1 VEPQFAAFSRAAST
15 RRGNRPLSA
24 TYATNPIHGGLQ
36 MPCLLADGWSEAN
49 TIRQAASAGVQLPGL
64 SRLYAGEEER
74 QGWLLGYSS
83 LTAHE
88 IETAMRRL
96 ARAIGS

>member
-1 VEPQFAAFSRAAST
+1 MQRLPGDFRAQRASVYVA
-15 RRGNRPLSA
+15 RFCMLCRKA
-24 TYATNPIHGGLQ
+24 CID
-36 MPCLLADGWSEAN
+36 M
-49 TIRQAASAGVQLPGL
+49 PGL
-64 SRLYAGEEER
+64 SRLYAGEEKK

-96 ARAIGS
+96 ARAIGP